1 MTPGGNRPVFVISQI
16 GYSYCLSAPLVHL
29 IEPPRGDRA
38 AFTAPVPAGSRA
50 TGAPETLAS
59 VQRRHHTF
67 RARLVIIPFMH
78 HSEPYMSTN
87 NTYG

>member
-1 MTPGGNRPVFVISQI
+1 MHRSFIRLN
-16 GYSYCLSAPLVHL
+16 PLEATRRLYHA
-29 IEPPRGDRA
+29 G
-38 AFTAPVPAGSRA
+38 TAGSGA

>member
-1 MTPGGNRPVFVISQI
+1 MISQI
-16 GYSYCLSAPLVHL
+16 GYSYCLSAPLVRVNPL
-29 IEPPRGDRA
+29 EAIAPPYRA
-38 AFTAPVPAGSRA
+38 GPAGSRA
-50 TGAPETLAS
+50 TGAPETLRKRRGLFAS

-67 RARLVIIPFMH
+67 CARLVIIPFMH

>member
-16 GYSYCLSAPLVHL
+16 GYSYSLSAPLVRL
-29 IEPPRGDRA
+29 NPLEAIAPPLPRRSPQA
-38 AFTAPVPAGSRA
+38 LELPV
-50 TGAPETLAS
+50 APEALVS
-59 VQRRHHTF
+59 VQRRHHAY

>member
-16 GYSYCLSAPLVHL
+16 GYSYCLSAPLGRL
-29 IEPPRGDRA
+29 KPLEAIAPPLPRRSPQA
-38 AFTAPVPAGSRA
+38 AELPVRRS
-50 TGAPETLAS
+50 LFAS
-59 VQRRHHTF
+59 VQRRYPTF

>member
-1 MTPGGNRPVFVISQI
+1 MISQI
-16 GYSYCLSAPLVHL
+16 GYSYCLSAPLVRL
-29 IEPPRGDRA
+29 NPLEAIAPPLPRRSPQ
-38 AFTAPVPAGSRA
+38 APELPV
-50 TGAPETLAS
+50 PETLAS
-59 VQRRHHTF
+59 VQRRYPTF